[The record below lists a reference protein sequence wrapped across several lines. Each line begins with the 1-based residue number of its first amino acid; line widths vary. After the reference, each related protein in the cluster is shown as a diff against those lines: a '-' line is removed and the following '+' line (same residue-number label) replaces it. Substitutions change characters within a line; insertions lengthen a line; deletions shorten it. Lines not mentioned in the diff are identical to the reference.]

1 MDAVQFTHE
10 FVGMLAFR
18 LFLVWLGCCIWQVG
32 WSSGGAPPR
41 WGCSA
46 VPSHYLRSE
55 SRSNTGRETGT
66 QKKMAQPRQE
76 SILCAIYETLHFPKA
91 ESGRSVN
98 AFQICKNL
106 IQANYLNTHRS
117 RDSINAINQ
126 MYLRQ

>member
-41 WGCSA
+41 WGCSV
-46 VPSHYLRSE
+46 VPSHCLRSE
-55 SRSNTGRETGT
+55 SRSNTGRETGA
-66 QKKMAQPRQE
+66 QIKMAQPQQE
-76 SILCAIYETLHFPKA
+76 SVFCAIYETLHFTKA
-91 ESGRSVN
+91 ESGRSAN

-106 IQANYLNTHRS
+106 IQAKYLNTHQS
-117 RDSINAINQ
+117 RDSINAIDQ
-126 MYLRQ
+126 MCLRQ